1 MFRRKNYFIK
11 RNFQVNFISK
21 FLILILLEAIL
32 IVGLFMHVSNNTLTT
47 GYFDSILTIERTPDF
62 FFVPI
67 ILIMLIVAIGIGIAG
82 MVVFI
87 MLSHR
92 IAGPLYRFEKDL
104 TEVGSGDLT
113 KRINLRKTDQ
123 LAELKESLNIFID
136 SLDQRM
142 SRIKNNLSELQ
153 ELVSKKDEPGNTEKI
168 YKMIEVLND
177 EIEHF
182 KVTSEPNE

>member
-1 MFRRKNYFIK
+1 MIRRKNYFIK
-11 RNFQVNFISK
+11 KNFQVNFISK
-21 FLILILLEAIL
+21 FLILILLEAVL
-32 IVGLFMHVSNNTLTT
+32 IVGLFMRVSNNTLTT
-47 GYFDSILTIERTPDF
+47 GYFDSVLTIERTPDF

-82 MVVFI
+82 MIVFI

-92 IAGPLYRFEKDL
+92 IAGPLYRFEKDIM
-104 TEVGSGDLT
+104 EVGSGDLT

-136 SLDQRM
+136 SLDQKM
-142 SRIKNNLSELQ
+142 SRIKNNLAELK
-153 ELVSKKDEPGNTEKI
+153 ELVSKKDDPGNIEKI
-168 YKMIEVLND
+168 YEMMELLNED
-177 EIEHF
+177 VEGF